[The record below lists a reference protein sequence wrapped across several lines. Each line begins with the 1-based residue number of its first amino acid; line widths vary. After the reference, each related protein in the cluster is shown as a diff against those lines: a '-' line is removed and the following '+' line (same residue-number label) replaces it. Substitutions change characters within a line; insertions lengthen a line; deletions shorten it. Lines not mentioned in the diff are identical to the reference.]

1 MYDRVKSH
9 VACIVAKIIS
19 NCGDENKPLLCR
31 NLHMDIHDEDGG
43 ETNGCDSRDR
53 L

>member
-1 MYDRVKSH
+1 MSDRVKSH

-19 NCGDENKPLLCR
+19 NCGNENKPLLSR
-31 NLHMDIHDEDGG
+31 NLHMDIHDEDGC
-43 ETNGCDSRDR
+43 ETNVSDSRDR